1 MLNVLKGDQM
11 LTSRASSGVC
21 VLSVGTEETF
31 LLKLSIKSSEILHL
45 LFCRLFCPIHM
56 IKFNYLIALLNL
68 SVLGFSFLFHDKA
81 KRRHQGNL
89 QPFDVLE
96 EPPPVLLPVCVQC
109 VVSRTKRVLFKT
121 RKPLC
126 NIVIELELSSFL
138 DHLFHPWQASD
149 LLSLVLLSRP
159 A

>member
-1 MLNVLKGDQM
+1 MVYMLLASAVL
-11 LTSRASSGVC
+11 
-21 VLSVGTEETF
+21 
-31 LLKLSIKSSEILHL
+31 
-45 LFCRLFCPIHM
+45 
-56 IKFNYLIALLNL
+56 YLIALLNL
-68 SVLGFSFLFHDKA
+68 YVLGFSFVFHDKA
-81 KRRHQGNL
+81 KRTHQGNL
-89 QPFDVLE
+89 LPFDVVE

-149 LLSLVLLSRP
+149 LLSLVFLSRP
-159 A
+159 AS